1 MRSSAFDGVM
11 LSDLESGVAAFQNR
25 LREVLPVV
33 SLRSEPESGTLAQV
47 NERMQAQAKVS
58 AVG

>member
-1 MRSSAFDGVM
+1 MRSSAFDAVM
-11 LSDLESGVAAFQNR
+11 LSDLELGVAAFQNR

-33 SLRSEPESGTLAQV
+33 TLDEAPAEGRMETHNERLLAQV
-47 NERMQAQAKVS
+47 NMA